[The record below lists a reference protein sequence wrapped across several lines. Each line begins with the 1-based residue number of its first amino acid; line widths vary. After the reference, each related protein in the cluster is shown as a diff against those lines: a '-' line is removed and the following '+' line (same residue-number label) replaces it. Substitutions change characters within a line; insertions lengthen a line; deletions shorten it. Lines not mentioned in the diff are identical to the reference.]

1 MAAPFYAVGGPASVG
16 RTGVLNTFL
25 VPETE
30 SSGKAVGTELELGTY
45 AGGLLIFTLNI
56 TRVIERASLD
66 LTIWGSS
73 DGLVWGARPLIH
85 FPRKYHCG
93 ESTMQWDPAEHPLV
107 QRLRAQWQVDRWG
120 PGDRK
125 PLVALALHAREVPRH
140 PASARAGSN
149 R

>member
-1 MAAPFYAVGGPASVG
+1 MATPFYAADGPASVG
-16 RTGVLNTFL
+16 RPGVLNAFL

-30 SSGKAVGTELELGTY
+30 LSGKAAGFELELATY
-45 AGGLLIFTLNI
+45 AGGLLVFTLNI

-66 LTIWGSS
+66 LSIWGSS
-73 DGLVWGARPLIH
+73 DGLVWGAKPLVH

-93 ESTMQWDPAEHPLV
+93 ESSMQWDPAEHPLV

-125 PLVALALHAREVPRH
+125 PLVALALQAREVPRH
-140 PASARAGSN
+140 RDSAAAGSQ